1 MFMVNYNG
9 TLLEKESFH
18 LSLNNRGFSYG
29 DSLFETI
36 RVEKGHVYFLEDHY
50 FRLMASM
57 RMIRMEIPMDFNLD
71 YFEKQILDLVTLVG
85 NDTVFKVKCTVYRKE
100 GGLYTPTTNAVEFLI
115 EAFEGSISRKKT
127 CTIDV
132 YKDHYV
138 NSGLL
143 STLKSSNRLLNVIAS
158 IYAKENDY
166 DTCILVNEDKKIV
179 EATNANIF
187 LINGNVIRTPKLMDG
202 CIKGIARKKMIEIIE
217 KNDSYVFEE
226 VSISPFDIQKA
237 DEVFLTNA
245 ILGVQSVT
253 NYRKK
258 TFSTNIGER
267 LRNDF
272 FALSGA

>member
-1 MFMVNYNG
+1 MVNYNG
-9 TLLEKESFH
+9 TLLEKESLH

-36 RVEKGHVYFLEDHY
+36 RIEKGQIYFLEDHY

-57 RMIRMEIPMDFNLD
+57 RMIRMEIPMDFTLD
-71 YFEKQILDLVTLVG
+71 YFEKHIIDLVTLIG
-85 NDTVFKVKCTVYRKE
+85 QDSVFKVKCTVFRKE
-100 GGLYTPTTNAVEFLI
+100 GGMYTPTTNAIEFII
-115 EAFEGSISRKKT
+115 EAFEGSVSRKDIFY
-127 CTIDV
+127 IDV

-143 STLKSSNRLLNVIAS
+143 STLKSSNRLLNVVAS
-158 IYAKENDY
+158 IYAKENEY
-166 DTCILVNEDKKIV
+166 DTCVLVNEDKKIV

-187 LINGNVIRTPKLMDG
+187 LVNGTVIRTPKLMDG

-217 KNDSYVFEE
+217 KNDSYVIEE
-226 VSISPFDIQKA
+226 VSISPFDVQKA

-245 ILGVQSVT
+245 IIGVQPVT

-258 TFSTNIGER
+258 IFSTKIGED

-272 FALSGA
+272 FALSGE